1 MLPAARP
8 RICSLLRQ
16 TAGEGPRVVGQT
28 LASAQ
33 SHPPEPPHWAPT
45 ALRPRSPSSAKP
57 TELEGFRT
65 AAECD
70 TPAAGVVW
78 WWLCPVAPMAMAS
91 GQFLML
97 IDDPGHL
104 PGDSEKQQEAARRIA
119 PCSTCPLMGCNRHR
133 PCQAT
138 HQLGR
143 ALAPYLAQSI
153 PHSRCAVAPG
163 VEQQPP
169 DQLHPTTAVAMT
181 PGHEPALP
189 AAASSPALAA
199 AG

>member
-70 TPAAGVVW
+70 TPSRGGVV
-78 WWLCPVAPMAMAS
+78 VALPCGPRGNGERTISDA
-91 GQFLML
+91 
-97 IDDPGHL
+97 DRRPGT
-104 PGDSEKQQEAARRIA
+104 SSRRFREAARGCSQNCSLQYLPANGLQPA
-119 PCSTCPLMGCNRHR
+119 PPVPGHTSAGPGAGTLSCTVNSP
-133 PCQAT
+133 
-138 HQLGR
+138 
-143 ALAPYLAQSI
+143 QSL
-153 PHSRCAVAPG
+153 HSRSWG
-163 VEQQPP
+163 G
-169 DQLHPTTAVAMT
+169 T
-181 PGHEPALP
+181 
-189 AAASSPALAA
+189 AAS
-199 AG
+199 